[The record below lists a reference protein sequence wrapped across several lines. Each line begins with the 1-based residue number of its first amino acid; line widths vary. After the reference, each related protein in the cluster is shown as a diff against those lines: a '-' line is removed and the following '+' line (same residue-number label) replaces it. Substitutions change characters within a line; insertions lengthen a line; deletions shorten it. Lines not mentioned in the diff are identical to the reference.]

1 MYQRGRQVPGAGQEI
16 VEDRYRVLLER
27 HRLAAEEVP
36 PEGIARVPHVDRAD
50 MRELVVISVKKRSPG
65 EKVSIDSDRG
75 ATSSRTM
82 LLGDPSAAALP

>member
-1 MYQRGRQVPGAGQEI
+1 M
-16 VEDRYRVLLER
+16 LLQR

-36 PEGIARVPHVDRAD
+36 PEG
-50 MRELVVISVKKRSPG
+50 VVRCSRRRSCATCVSSWFMSVKKRSPG
-65 EKVSIDSDRG
+65 EKVSIDSDKG